1 MRRLKI
7 LSKRDECCAE
17 TKLIVVVGEIAR
29 KTENPLW
36 SKTTSCHSPRQ
47 ENLLIERTKPTT
59 KLI

>member
-1 MRRLKI
+1 VMKQ
-7 LSKRDECCAE
+7 
-17 TKLIVVVGEIAR
+17 KLIVVVGEIAR